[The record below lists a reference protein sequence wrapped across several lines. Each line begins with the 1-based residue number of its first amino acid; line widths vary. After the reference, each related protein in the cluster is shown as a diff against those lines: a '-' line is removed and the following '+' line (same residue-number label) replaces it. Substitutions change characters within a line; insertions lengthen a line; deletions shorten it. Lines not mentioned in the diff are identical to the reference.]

1 MSRAASPSLDPDSCP
16 RCSAAVEPEQ
26 EYCLECGSRLP
37 LARGVLPSLAGAW
50 RARVPWY
57 PGDWVWTA
65 LLLLVVAGAAAA
77 VAVLA
82 TEDAETRPLALV
94 ATFDRP
100 APPKERARQATSTPA
115 PAERPRRTG
124 GPSTTQT
131 KPRRKPVLVEW
142 PTGQSAYTVVLASLP
157 STAGAARARRI
168 ARRASRAGLPDV
180 GFLDSSKYP
189 SLHPGYF
196 VIFTGVYE
204 SADDAASA
212 LGEAHRLGFPRAYT
226 RQIVA

>member
-1 MSRAASPSLDPDSCP
+1 MRAAAPPAFALDSCP
-16 RCSAAVEPEQ
+16 RCSAGVEPEQ
-26 EYCLECGSRLP
+26 EYCLNCGSRLP
-37 LARGVLPSLAGAW
+37 LAHGVLPALAGAW
-50 RARVPWY
+50 RARMPWY
-57 PGDWVWTA
+57 PGDWVWA
-65 LLLLVVAGAAAA
+65 AMLLLAVAAAA
-77 VAVLA
+77 ATAAVLA
-82 TEDAETRPLALV
+82 TEEDKSGALPLV

-100 APPKERARQATSTPA
+100 APPQERARQATSTPA
-115 PAERPRRTG
+115 PAERRETTANTRT
-124 GPSTTQT
+124 TRT
-131 KPRRKPVLVEW
+131 KPRNPVLVEW

-157 STAGAARARRI
+157 STSGATRARQI

-196 VIFTGVYE
+196 VVFTGVYE

-212 LGEAHRLGFPRAYT
+212 LTEAHRSGFPRAYT